1 MLPVGP
7 PGRLA
12 ATNEE
17 RREMG
22 TVQIGA
28 QRVGE
33 HAIVIGAS
41 MGGLLG
47 ARALSDAYEQVTI
60 IERDELPSV
69 GEGRKS
75 VPQGRHAHVMLAS
88 GQRAIEELLP
98 GITDELLAAGAQLG
112 NSLRE
117 IRLVIAGHPITRE
130 AQGADV
136 MLASRPL
143 IEGHVRRRV
152 LALANVTARQ
162 RCDAVDL
169 VTSTDGRRVTGVHVR
184 DRRVGGGEAAL
195 DADLVVAATG
205 RGARIPALLE
215 ALGYRRPQEDRLPIN
230 LLYASR
236 RVRLGHGALGDDKLI
251 GIGARPGF
259 PRGLWLIAQENHWI
273 LTAFG
278 YGGEHHPP
286 TDEQGYLAFV
296 ATVAPPDVLTAIR
309 ESEPLTEIVTHS
321 FPANQRRRYERL
333 KRVPDGLLVLG
344 DAISSFNPLYGQGM
358 SVAAL
363 EAITLRRCLELR
375 EQPLAQRFFRAAGK
389 IVTPAWEMAVGGD
402 LALPE
407 VPGHRPLM
415 LRITNAYV
423 ERLLRVAERDPIVA
437 QAFGDVSDLLAP
449 AQEVLR
455 PRILWRVLRGNL
467 RRHGTATEPR
477 TASETYVA
485 R

>member
-1 MLPVGP
+1 MCL
-7 PGRLA
+7 
-12 ATNEE
+12 
-17 RREMG
+17 RR
-22 TVQIGA
+22 
-28 QRVGE
+28 
-33 HAIVIGAS
+33 
-41 MGGLLG
+41 
-47 ARALSDAYEQVTI
+47 
-60 IERDELPSV
+60 
-69 GEGRKS
+69 
-75 VPQGRHAHVMLAS
+75 S
-88 GQRAIEELLP
+88 G
-98 GITDELLAAGAQLG
+98 
-112 NSLRE
+112 
-117 IRLVIAGHPITRE
+117 
-130 AQGADV
+130 
-136 MLASRPL
+136 SRS
-143 IEGHVRRRV
+143 H
-152 LALANVTARQ
+152 
-162 RCDAVDL
+162 
-169 VTSTDGRRVTGVHVR
+169 
-184 DRRVGGGEAAL
+184 
-195 DADLVVAATG
+195 
-205 RGARIPALLE
+205 
-215 ALGYRRPQEDRLPIN
+215 
-230 LLYASR
+230 SR
-236 RVRLGHGALGDDKLI
+236 RLS
-251 GIGARPGF
+251 P
-259 PRGLWLIAQENHWI
+259 
-273 LTAFG
+273 
-278 YGGEHHPP
+278 
-286 TDEQGYLAFV
+286 
-296 ATVAPPDVLTAIR
+296 
-309 ESEPLTEIVTHS
+309 HS